1 MHRCRAPEEL
11 ERLKESASAGLVP
24 PMFVQAQRVAFG
36 FKRSES
42 NRVRH
47 IALRLSPE
55 HSLVECDVS
64 LLDHDTPFFR
74 FGLEPWKKI

>member
-1 MHRCRAPEEL
+1 MA
-11 ERLKESASAGLVP
+11 KGASAALVP

-74 FGLEPWKKI
+74 FGLEP

>member
-1 MHRCRAPEEL
+1 MHRCRAPE
-11 ERLKESASAGLVP
+11 ESASAGLVP

-36 FKRSES
+36 FKRTES

-47 IALRLSPE
+47 IALRLILE
-55 HSLVECDVS
+55 HSLVECDIS
-64 LLDHDTPFFR
+64 LLLDHDTPFFH